1 MKVILYKYKI
11 LLAILIVL
19 LISVSLISFIKVE
32 YSLVA
37 PGYNDDISTIIT
49 VDIGNETTGSFH
61 TTSVIV
67 VNEVSLLQRFI
78 ADLEHKVTLREYPEY
93 YDYIDIDDLEIMGYQ
108 MKDDSFAT
116 SLVTAI
122 KKSGYS
128 IAYKTYA
135 TVYLTYTYLDED
147 TLQLGDKIISV
158 NGLDPNT
165 EFGNVGCNE
174 IATFIVLR
182 DNVELTFDI
191 TKHQHD
197 NGTCAFGAYIKD
209 FTEITAT
216 EIRYN
221 IAENNTGGPSGGLM
235 QSLYI
240 FNQLTP
246 NDMTGGL
253 RIAGTGTID
262 VYGNVGKIGGIEQKI
277 ITSAMNGIDIFFV
290 PYLSDNDTDNYIEAL
305 RVLETLD
312 SDMILV
318 PVDSFNDAIDYL
330 ESRFGGA
337 FNE

>member
-1 MKVILYKYKI
+1 MKIVIYRHKI
-11 LLAILIVL
+11 LLGILIVL
-19 LISVSLISFIKVE
+19 LISVSLISFIKDE

-37 PGYNDDISTIIT
+37 PGYNDNISTIIT

-78 ADLEHKVTLREYPEY
+78 ADLEHKVTLREHPEY
-93 YDYIDIDDLEIMGYQ
+93 YDYIDIDDLEVMGYQ

-116 SLVTAI
+116 SLVSAI
-122 KKSGYS
+122 TKTGYS
-128 IAYKTYA
+128 ITYETYA

-147 TLQLGDKIISV
+147 TLQIGDKVISI
-158 NGLDPNT
+158 NGLEPH
-165 EFGNVGCNE
+165 EEYSEVGCNE

-182 DNVELTFDI
+182 DDVELIFDI
-191 TKHQHD
+191 TKHDLD

-209 FTEITAT
+209 YTEITAT
-216 EIRYN
+216 EIEYN
-221 IAENNTGGPSGGLM
+221 IAKNNTGGPSGGLM

-253 RIAGTGTID
+253 MIAGTGTINVD
-262 VYGNVGKIGGIEQKI
+262 GNVGKIGGIEQKI
-277 ITSAMNGIDIFFV
+277 ITSAMNNIDIFFV
-290 PYLSDNDTDNYIEAL
+290 PYLSDSDTDNYIEAL

-312 SDMILV
+312 TDMILV
-318 PVDSFNDAIDYL
+318 PVESLDDAIAYL